1 MIRTKRAWKNIN
13 NNSNYNIV
21 IIFSNSFDLS
31 TISISVLCANNILNV
46 FTYTHREKE
55 RWYHCDSHCT
65 EFIWNFVL
73 QTACHYC
80 VCVCDCVWTYAPN
93 RKTESLSG
101 DSVEHDSETKREEK
115 RAVTTN
121 GILCFLI

>member
-1 MIRTKRAWKNIN
+1 MRDDIIVTHTAQNLFEILCYKPH
-13 NNSNYNIV
+13 V
-21 IIFSNSFDLS
+21 II
-31 TISISVLCANNILNV
+31 V
-46 FTYTHREKE
+46 
-55 RWYHCDSHCT
+55 
-65 EFIWNFVL
+65 
-73 QTACHYC
+73 C

-101 DSVEHDSETKREEK
+101 DSVEHDSETKAEEK

>member
-46 FTYTHREKE
+46 FTYTHREWEMISLWLTLHRIHLKFCVTN
-55 RWYHCDSHCT
+55 RMS
-65 EFIWNFVL
+65 L
-73 QTACHYC
+73 LC

-101 DSVEHDSETKREEK
+101 DSVEHDSETKAEEK

-121 GILCFLI
+121 GILWFLI